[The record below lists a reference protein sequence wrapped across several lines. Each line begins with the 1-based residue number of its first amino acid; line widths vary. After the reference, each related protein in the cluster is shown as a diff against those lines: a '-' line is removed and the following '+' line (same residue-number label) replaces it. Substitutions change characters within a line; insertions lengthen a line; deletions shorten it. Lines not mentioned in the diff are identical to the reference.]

1 MQIQDRDAQAF
12 KQTSRDDEVT
22 HLNKGIFPERQ
33 VNTCGCCSTDLTAHT
48 AAATAFHGI
57 CYTKGKS
64 FCELCSRSR
73 SCFSQPQASPPWS
86 LITEMKEV
94 SSCPLMPYS
103 PKVHKKARAACEIP
117 VGMVPMQCKA

>member
-1 MQIQDRDAQAF
+1 MQIQDRVAQAF
-12 KQTSRDDEVT
+12 KQTSRDDEVA

-33 VNTCGCCSTDLTAHT
+33 VSACGCCSTDLTAHT
-48 AAATAFHGI
+48 AAAAAFHGI

-64 FCELCSRSR
+64 FCESCSRSR
-73 SCFSQPQASPPWS
+73 GCFSQPQASPPWS

-103 PKVHKKARAACEIP
+103 AKAHKKVRAACEIP